1 LTGEVTQVTWPWR
14 CQYAVVLT
22 SVLSA
27 DLDAADGLDTA
38 EGFPQRHV
46 PMRLR
51 PLALALTGVLIASSA
66 CSDATGPTRVA
77 APGGAAAYLGTQWGQ
92 NDGDWSGQT
101 SLEVRIDPRRRNEL
115 QFGQYT
121 LLLPPDAVC
130 QADESGYGS
139 ASFDTPCATETE
151 PVTIR
156 ARLSLDAQGRQ
167 RIDLQ
172 PQMRF
177 NPARTVVLSM
187 YVGQAALLSGES
199 WRILFCPVG
208 DPKGCV
214 DESLLDESLTT
225 MVDFKRGI
233 VYRRIKHFSGY
244 LAAES

>member
-1 LTGEVTQVTWPWR
+1 
-14 CQYAVVLT
+14 
-22 SVLSA
+22 
-27 DLDAADGLDTA
+27 
-38 EGFPQRHV
+38 
-46 PMRLR
+46 MRLR

-77 APGGAAAYLGTQWGQ
+77 APGGAAAYQGMQWGQ
-92 NDGDWSGQT
+92 NDGGWSDRT
-101 SLEVRIDPRRRNEL
+101 SFQVTIDPRRRNEL
-115 QFGQYT
+115 EFGPYT

-130 QADESGYGS
+130 RLDDSGYGTD
-139 ASFDTPCATETE
+139 SFDAPCAPETE

-156 ARLSLDAQGRQ
+156 AKLTVDAQGHR
-167 RIDLQ
+167 RIELQ

-187 YVGQAALLSGES
+187 YVGQAALLSGER

-208 DPKGCV
+208 DPRGCV

-225 MVDFKRGI
+225 IVDFKRGI